1 MSSVAGI
8 VGSGWVSNHSIRAVM
23 VGSTLVFFHHAAS
36 SPQRWASRWW
46 PRHSGTTN
54 SSLALRPSARCCAKR
69 RWWASAGRRPQIKHA
84 CLATNLMCSLS
95 RKRRGSGCVSR
106 LLSMPFGGAGP
117 PDPRGR
123 RTLPDGD
130 ISGGKGTGDAG
141 WPVTTSSA
149 ASFAWNASSTCRAST
164 SDMLFLAPRVR
175 CAHTAAS
182 SDEATSLSSARSW
195 SRNMADASASS
206 CGVRDDF

>member
-23 VGSTLVFFHHAAS
+23 VGSTLAFFHHAAS

-95 RKRRGSGCVSR
+95 RTRRGSGWVSP
-106 LLSMPFGGAGP
+106 LLSMALASAG
-117 PDPRGR
+117 
-123 RTLPDGD
+123 T
-130 ISGGKGTGDAG
+130 
-141 WPVTTSSA
+141 
-149 ASFAWNASSTCRAST
+149 
-164 SDMLFLAPRVR
+164 APR
-175 CAHTAAS
+175 TASPRPTRGKSKMRRGSGAPRRRRRQMKQFP
-182 SDEATSLSSARSW
+182 LLRP
-195 SRNMADASASS
+195 
-206 CGVRDDF
+206 